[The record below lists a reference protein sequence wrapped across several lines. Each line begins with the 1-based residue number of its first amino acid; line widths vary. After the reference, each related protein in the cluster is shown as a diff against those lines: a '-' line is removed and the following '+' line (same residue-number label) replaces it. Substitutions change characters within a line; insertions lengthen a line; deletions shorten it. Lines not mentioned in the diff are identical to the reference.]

1 MSNMK
6 QLLEDQIEE
15 IAKTTFIP
23 VEVVRAYFDDV
34 GIYTDCIEDLAAEI
48 ADATYGYWETP
59 RDFAIDTLDSF
70 VVTGNEWWTSYIDYD
85 RMGYDLLHT
94 DFFTVPHCGGIWV
107 FRNL

>member
-34 GIYTDCIEDLAAEI
+34 GIYTD
-48 ADATYGYWETP
+48 
-59 RDFAIDTLDSF
+59 
-70 VVTGNEWWTSYIDYD
+70 
-85 RMGYDLLHT
+85 
-94 DFFTVPHCGGIWV
+94 
-107 FRNL
+107 